1 MVEKLYVIAVAPHTG
16 AWIETVLH
24 GSQTQYGFVAPH
36 TGAWIET
43 YMAGTGR
50 QDRPSLPIRERGLK
64 PSGLKI
70 STAWPCRSPYG
81 SVD

>member
-16 AWIETVLH
+16 AWIETPPPFFYTL
-24 GSQTQYGFVAPH
+24 SCPVAPH

-43 YMAGTGR
+43 PMSSVSITDGTG
-50 QDRPSLPIRERGLK
+50 
-64 PSGLKI
+64 
-70 STAWPCRSPYG
+70 RSPYG

>member
-16 AWIETVLH
+16 AWIETHMPVDKLN
-24 GSQTQYGFVAPH
+24 GRQVAPH

-43 YMAGTGR
+43 
-50 QDRPSLPIRERGLK
+50 DRRIYYLVPHL
-64 PSGLKI
+64 
-70 STAWPCRSPYG
+70 CRSPYG